1 MRRWHQNLVIVLI
14 LLGLRPKGA
23 SSSSHTY
30 FCISLLFFF
39 GLSIFRNSEQNTA
52 IYMFLCCPW
61 CRIEAHGYYSKLLY
75 IVIFRLL
82 IIFCVINTLNY
93 VDRGAIASNGVNG
106 SLATCTDSGICTA
119 GSGIQY
125 ALLPSLTLSFTTIS
139 HSLPKPF
146 YYCCC

>member
-1 MRRWHQNLVIVLI
+1 MASKSGHSPNPSWFT
-14 LLGLRPKGA
+14 PKRCFFFF
-23 SSSSHTY
+23 TY
-30 FCISLLFFF
+30 LFLHFIAFFF